1 MSDPSAARLP
11 VVALE
16 RVEMSFAP
24 RPWPFA
30 IERRA
35 EIDACFAQLQREKPA
50 LWNGRVL
57 MMHHHTLIAGK
68 LCGAFLETD
77 FASLLAWRAFDFPD
91 PTIKVCFPMSA
102 LHSTDGAFLLGL
114 MAPHTAN
121 AGQLYFPTGTPDPD
135 DVRGDKVDFDDSLL
149 RELVEETGLGPADV
163 TAVPGWH
170 AVLAGPRIAL
180 IKLLQ
185 VAAPA
190 ALLRA
195 RILAHLAR
203 EPEPELC
210 DIVIVRDPADLD
222 PRMPAFVTAFLT
234 DFWSKR
240 AP

>member
-1 MSDPSAARLP
+1 MSNMP
-11 VVALE
+11 VVPVE

-30 IERRA
+30 VERRA

-57 MMHHHTLIAGK
+57 MMHQHTITAGK
-68 LCGAFLETD
+68 LRGAFLETD
-77 FASLLAWRAFDFPD
+77 FASLLAWRAFEFPD
-91 PTIKVCFPMSA
+91 QTIKVCFPMSA
-102 LHSTDGAFLLGL
+102 LHSADGAFLLGL

-135 DVRGDKVDFDDSLL
+135 DVRGDKVDFDGSLL
-149 RELVEETGLGPADV
+149 RELAEETGLGPADV
-163 TAVPGWH
+163 AAAPGWH
-170 AVLAGPRIAL
+170 AVFAGPRIPL

-185 VAAPA
+185 VAEPA
-190 ALLRA
+190 ASLRA

-210 DIVIVRDPADLD
+210 DIVIVRSRADLD
-222 PRMPAFVTAFLT
+222 PRMPDFVTAFLT

-240 AP
+240 AS

>member
-1 MSDPSAARLP
+1 MNDPSAARLP

-57 MMHHHTLIAGK
+57 MMYQHTISAGK
-68 LCGAFLETD
+68 LRGAFLETD

-190 ALLRA
+190 ASLRA

-210 DIVIVRDPADLD
+210 DIVIVRDHANLD